1 MEIISSRLLLILW
14 TVPASTTITTSML
27 DIQAVDSA
35 ITEDQTLVE
44 GIIGVAE
51 DTLIAVEGSIMEDA
65 TSVEDIGVA
74 FNWKAIYCLQSKLFD
89 FMLKINDFLNSLLH

>member
-14 TVPASTTITTSML
+14 TVPASATITTSML
-27 DIQAVDSA
+27 DIPAVDSA

-44 GIIGVAE
+44 GIIGVVE

-65 TSVEDIGVA
+65 TSVEGMEVVA
-74 FNWKAIYCLQSKLFD
+74 EEIVAAAVSKS
-89 FMLKINDFLNSLLH
+89 NLLPPIKTV